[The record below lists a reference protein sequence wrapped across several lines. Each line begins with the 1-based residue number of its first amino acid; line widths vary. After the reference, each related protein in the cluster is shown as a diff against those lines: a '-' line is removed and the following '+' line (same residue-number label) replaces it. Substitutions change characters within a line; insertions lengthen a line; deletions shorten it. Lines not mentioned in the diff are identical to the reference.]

1 MQLAH
6 KMLSTRGGTIAISA
20 VAGLVAAAIILIYL
34 NRYRESVG
42 TATQPMTVLVAK
54 DLIEKGTPGNI
65 VGSDGL
71 FQAVT
76 TPRSEVKEGAI
87 TDPAAL
93 RGTVAADDVYPG
105 EQLTAS
111 AFSGAGADTVAARIS
126 ADQRGI
132 AVPID
137 NAHGMVGN
145 VSAGDHVDVY
155 AGFNVRKVLPNG
167 SPDPNAM
174 DRPVLKLI
182 VEDVVVLDAPKGGA
196 AAVGG
201 AQNQAVTLRMSEAD
215 AARVAF
221 SSDNGV
227 VWIVLRPPA
236 GAEPTTPD
244 IVTLE
249 TVLFGVPPVAAAKS
263 LGAKQ

>member
-1 MQLAH
+1 MQLAQ

-20 VAGLVAAAIILIYL
+20 VAALVAAAIILAYL
-34 NRYRESVG
+34 HRYRESVG

-54 DLIEKGTPGNI
+54 DLIEKGTPGNV

-71 FQAVT
+71 FQAVE

-105 EQLTAS
+105 EQLTAG
-111 AFSGAGADTVAARIS
+111 AFSGAGADTIAARIS
-126 ADQRGI
+126 AEQRAM

-145 VSAGDHVDVY
+145 VRAGDHVDVY
-155 AGFNVRKVLPNG
+155 AGFNVRKVLPSG
-167 SPDPNAM
+167 SPDPNAI

-182 VEDVVVLDAPKGGA
+182 VEDVVVLEAPKGATAG
-196 AAVGG
+196 VGG
-201 AQNQAVTLRMSEAD
+201 AQSVPITLRMTEKD
-215 AARVAF
+215 AADVAF
-221 SSDNGV
+221 SSDNGLI
-227 VWIVLRPPA
+227 WIVLRPPA

-249 TVLFGVPPVAAAKS
+249 TVLFGVKPIAAERS
-263 LGAKQ
+263 LGARQ